1 MRKTLASAVLFHVLS
16 TVSAGA
22 GPALLFDAASGAV
35 LYAEEVDHSW
45 HPASLTK
52 LMTAYLAFEA
62 LKAGTL
68 KADDKLVSTTSA
80 VNASPSKLGL
90 PLGAEIAVDLAL
102 KALIVK
108 SANDM
113 AIMLAEKI
121 GGSEAKFADMMTAKA
136 KSLGMARSRFVNA
149 SGLPDARQ
157 TTSARDMA
165 LLARALIRDFPE
177 HASLFA
183 MPAVA
188 IGKKK
193 LGSHNGLLKTF
204 AGADGMK
211 TGFICDSGYNIVA
224 SATRSGTRLVA
235 VVLGEPT
242 GAARTDR
249 TRSLLEYGFE
259 THSWK
264 TFLGGAATIETLPAD
279 QAAPM
284 MAVSIRSRVEAWA
297 CGWRRAAKARTAKA
311 KKAKK
316 DAKAVARAA
325 TGTAATASAA
335 IADTTTSPAG
345 AATLKKKTKKS
356 ARTAAKNKS
365 ATANAAAGTVAG
377 ATTGSVVPKKAKTA
391 KKKKALPADDATAS
405 TTVPT
410 ATAVTAPAALTGA
423 SGAGPQ

>member
-1 MRKTLASAVLFHVLS
+1 M
-16 TVSAGA
+16 G
-22 GPALLFDAASGAV
+22 
-35 LYAEEVDHSW
+35 VD
-45 HPASLTK
+45 K
-52 LMTAYLAFEA
+52 
-62 LKAGTL
+62 
-68 KADDKLVSTTSA
+68 V
-80 VNASPSKLGL
+80 
-90 PLGAEIAVDLAL
+90 EIAVDLAL

-264 TFLGGAATIETLPAD
+264 TFLGGAATIETTCIL
-279 QAAPM
+279 
-284 MAVSIRSRVEAWA
+284 SGCLS
-297 CGWRRAAKARTAKA
+297 
-311 KKAKK
+311 
-316 DAKAVARAA
+316 
-325 TGTAATASAA
+325 ATAFSLARSLAA
-335 IADTTTSPAG
+335 LGSSPA
-345 AATLKKKTKKS
+345 ASSSALICSLVNPTSSARPS
-356 ARTAAKNKS
+356 ARTLAAR
-365 ATANAAAGTVAG
+365 GTG
-377 ATTGSVVPKKAKTA
+377 TGSMFPGICMAAPIGV
-391 KKKKALPADDATAS
+391 AL
-405 TTVPT
+405 
-410 ATAVTAPAALTGA
+410 
-423 SGAGPQ
+423 